1 MEAYKQQ
8 GPEVEFQAATE
19 CFDALRRFMGSK
31 GALSLIHSDLEREVA
46 VRGREVM
53 RLLIQDHLDL
63 RARLECPTP
72 VTGEDGILRTLM
84 RDTHR
89 PLVSIFGEVAVWR
102 VGAHA
107 RNHDS
112 RFPLDA
118 ELNLPEQR
126 QSHGVRERVA
136 EEVAKGSFDEA
147 VESIAKT
154 TGVEVSKL
162 QAERLAAEAAKDF
175 DAFYAQRPPEEVRA
189 VGKEIMA
196 LTTDGKGIVVRKKDL
211 RKATR
216 QAAEESSHK
225 LKTRLSKGE
234 KRNRKRMA
242 TVAAVYSIE
251 PHIRTA
257 DDILRDLR
265 PVADTARPPRPKPQH
280 KRVWASVQKEQGEVI
295 GEIFDEAERRDPD
308 RARIWCGLVDGSE
321 IQRERLQT
329 EALRRKIELII
340 VLDVIH
346 ALEYLWKAAFAFHAD
361 GTKEAEA
368 WVMERF
374 RGLLEGRVSDVAAG
388 IRRSAT
394 LRGLDARTRKPVD
407 TCVDYFLK
415 NKHQMKY
422 DEYLRLGLPIAT
434 GVIEGACRHLVKDR
448 MDLTGARW
456 SLDGA
461 DAVLRLRALRSSGD
475 FAAYWE
481 FHLRQEQERNHHS
494 RYQGGVVRSPL
505 TKAERPT
512 LRLIVS

>member
-1 MEAYKQQ
+1 MAAYKQQ
-8 GPEVEFQAATE
+8 APQVEFQNASQ
-19 CFDALRRFMGSK
+19 CFEDLRDFMGS
-31 GALSLIHSDLEREVA
+31 GSALGMSHYELEREVS
-46 VRGREVM
+46 VRGREVL
-53 RLLIQDHLDL
+53 RLLAQEHLDL
-63 RARLECPTP
+63 RARLESVAP
-72 VTGEDGILRTLM
+72 VTGEDGVVRTLR

-89 PLVSIFGEVAVWR
+89 PLDLLFGEVAVWR
-102 VGAHA
+102 VGLHA

-112 RFPLDA
+112 RFPMDA

-147 VESIAKT
+147 VETVAKT

-162 QAERLAAEAAKDF
+162 QAEKLAAEAARDF
-175 DAFYAQRPPEEVRA
+175 DAFYAQRPAEEVHA
-189 VGKEIMA
+189 GAKEFVA
-196 LTTDGKGIVVRKKDL
+196 LTTDGKGIVVRKQDL

-216 QAAEESSHK
+216 RAAQGSSHK

-251 PHIRTA
+251 PQVRTA
-257 DDILRDLR
+257 DDILRDFR

-280 KRVWASVQKEQGEVI
+280 KRVWASVRKEQEEVI
-295 GEIFDEAERRDPD
+295 RELFDEGERRDPEKS
-308 RARIWCGLVDGSE
+308 RVWCGLLDGSE
-321 IQRERLQT
+321 IQRERLET
-329 EALRRKIELII
+329 EAQRRKIEII
-340 VLDVIH
+340 LVLDIIH
-346 ALEYLWKAAFAFHAD
+346 ALEYLWKAAFCFHAD
-361 GTKEAEA
+361 GTKEAES

-394 LRGLDARTRKPVD
+394 LRGLDARARKPVD
-407 TCVDYFLK
+407 KCADYFLK
-415 NKHQMKY
+415 NKHQMRY
-422 DEYLRLGLPIAT
+422 DEYLAKGLPIAT

-475 FAAYWE
+475 FAPYWE
-481 FHLRQEQERNHHS
+481 FHLLQEHQRNHLS
-494 RYQGGVVRSPL
+494 RYEGGVFRQPMNA
-505 TKAERPT
+505 KRPN
-512 LRLIVS
+512 LRLVVS